1 LQVFVK
7 DNDIDQALRVLK
19 KKMIRDGVF
28 REIKMRSAYLK
39 PSERR
44 AQEKAQA
51 IRRQRKLL
59 RKKLQRDGLLPKSN
73 RSKGASR

>member
-1 LQVFVK
+1 MQVFVR

-19 KKMIRDGVF
+19 KMMIRDGVF
-28 REIKMRSAYLK
+28 HEINMRSAYIK

-44 AQEKAQA
+44 AREKTQA

-59 RKKLQRDGLLPKSN
+59 RKKLQRGGLLPKSN
-73 RSKGASR
+73 RSRGPSR